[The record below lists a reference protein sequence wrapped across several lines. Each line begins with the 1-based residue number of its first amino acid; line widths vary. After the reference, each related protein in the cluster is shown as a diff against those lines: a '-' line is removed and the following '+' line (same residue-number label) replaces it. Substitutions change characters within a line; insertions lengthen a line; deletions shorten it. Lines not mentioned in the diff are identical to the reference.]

1 MKTNIKII
9 NRVNLLISGCLF
21 FSSLANVSAQYTWQ
35 TQTSPVNTDFVSVS
49 FTDTLH
55 GWIAAD
61 DGTILFTENG
71 GKNWQTQVKFEN
83 ITPSKIFFRNT
94 QLGWLAGKYNT
105 LIDSAFIFRTTD
117 GGNHWEPVFQRK
129 FYKLNDLFFIDDTMG
144 WVAGCELSES
154 DTLTLMMHSID
165 GGDHWII
172 PQSARIHQT
181 SLYSIHFRDINYG
194 QTCGQD
200 GAFFTTNNGGRNE
213 ISGWAMN
220 IAIPSYGKDLYDIFN
235 VGENFGCAVGEG
247 GFILITKD
255 KWANN
260 LDYYTPSE
268 DTLFA
273 ITGLPDGAHYWAA
286 GKNGCIV
293 SATYGFSI
301 LNIAEEDR
309 ITTNDLHDIQAIN
322 DHHIWA
328 VGDNGTILF
337 YGSTVTGIHDNFN
350 IDLTQI
356 YPNPANDFICIKFS
370 DNMEKKIQLLTT
382 EGRILYSTLKPKG
395 STEINLGTT
404 PFPKG
409 IYLLKIDNECYKLI
423 IK

>member
-1 MKTNIKII
+1 MKKQISWII
-9 NRVNLLISGCLF
+9 ALFLCIFLSDISG
-21 FSSLANVSAQYTWQ
+21 QYTWQ
-35 TQTSPVNTDFVSVS
+35 KQESTVDANLIATSFI
-49 FTDTLH
+49 DTLH
-55 GWIAAD
+55 GWIATD
-61 DGTILFTENG
+61 DGTILFTSDAGQQWNATA
-71 GKNWQTQVKFEN
+71 QLEN
-83 ITPSKIFFRNT
+83 ITPTKIFFRNS
-94 QLGWLAGKYNT
+94 QLGWLTGQYNQ
-105 LIDSAFIFRTTD
+105 LIDSAIIFRTTD
-117 GGNHWEPVFQRK
+117 GGSHWDPVFHRM

-144 WVAGCELSES
+144 WVAGCQLTES
-154 DTLTLMMHSID
+154 DTLTLMMHSTD
-165 GGDHWII
+165 GGDHWTI

-181 SLYSIHFRDINYG
+181 RLYSIHFRDINYG
-194 QTCGQD
+194 QACGED

-213 ISGWAMN
+213 ISGWGMN

-337 YGSTVTGIHDNFN
+337 YGLSTTGVRDNFN
-350 IDLTQI
+350 FSQIQI
-356 YPNPANDFICIKFS
+356 YPNPANDFVCIKFS

-382 EGRILYSTLKPKG
+382 DGRILFSKLKPEGKREMILNI
-395 STEINLGTT
+395 SNL
-404 PFPKG
+404 PWG
-409 IYLLKIDNECYKLI
+409 IYLLKTDNKYQKLI